1 MLQPDPFCLFDSI
14 CFNFD
19 DANLFYPFILR
30 LQQNF
35 VFGIII
41 TIVNCYVSNS
51 SPLLWSVSPPWWSV
65 SPLLCSYSP
74 PPMVA
79 PWWSVSPLLCL
90 FSSRTGWRV
99 SEKIR
104 DKGASRYKYVL
115 AKNDQ
120 ELIRK
125 YWTCQK
131 LWKILR
137 TVSNELCCDWIYFC
151 IFSWLYW
158 TGMTVDVVGEASNKR

>member
-1 MLQPDPFCLFDSI
+1 MTTNKFCKIQHHRWNIFFACIVHASARSI
-14 CFNFD
+14 
-19 DANLFYPFILR
+19 L
-30 LQQNF
+30 F

-41 TIVNCYVSNS
+41 TIVNCYVSKS
-51 SPLLWSVSPPWWSV
+51 SPLLWSVSPPRWSV

-79 PWWSVSPLLCL
+79 PWWSVSPLLCS

-131 LWKILR
+131 LWKIL
-137 TVSNELCCDWIYFC
+137 LGHCIKWIMLQVNWF
-151 IFSWLYW
+151 L
-158 TGMTVDVVGEASNKR
+158 